1 MNEVLELVFKS
12 PVANLLIIAGLV
24 VLGIAVVDNVSGKIH
39 PVTAG
44 RLLSDLL
51 GLCLLKEPASHL
63 GKEKRVRQKRD
74 RAYTLGHVF
83 HKDCPRSS
91 ALSL

>member
-1 MNEVLELVFKS
+1 MVWR
-12 PVANLLIIAGLV
+12 
-24 VLGIAVVDNVSGKIH
+24 IAVADNVSGKIQ

-74 RAYTLGHVF
+74 RECMLGHVF
-83 HKDCPRSS
+83 S
-91 ALSL
+91 

>member
-1 MNEVLELVFKS
+1 MLLVGPGPRTEHFSYSYQCCNHERENEMNEILELVFKS

-24 VLGIAVVDNVSGKIH
+24 VLGIAVVDNVSGKIQ

-51 GLCLLKEPASHL
+51 GL
-63 GKEKRVRQKRD
+63 
-74 RAYTLGHVF
+74 
-83 HKDCPRSS
+83 
-91 ALSL
+91 

>member
-1 MNEVLELVFKS
+1 MNEILELVFKS

-24 VLGIAVVDNVSGKIH
+24 VLGIAVVDNVSGKIQ

-51 GLCLLKEPASHL
+51 GL
-63 GKEKRVRQKRD
+63 
-74 RAYTLGHVF
+74 
-83 HKDCPRSS
+83 
-91 ALSL
+91 